1 MTQIIGK
8 QIYFVLPHS
17 PCSHWNTLSLSLSPH
32 LSLSLSLSLSHSL
45 QGYTL
50 LFILWFPKNLNRFPF
65 PIFELL
71 KLRQFLHR
79 SEVFSDLVV
88 AKSFSEREKWVR
100 SSTPTSTSMTLT
112 SIGNHHFL
120 LSLLYF
126 NENLFLVRV
135 CVCFSN
141 LWSSV
146 QSCGA
151 ASWSGQIASQESSSL
166 WSKQFRVSIISVF
179 YYLFIFFNYS
189 KRFVLICFVALIIK

>member
-126 NENLFLVRV
+126 NENLFLVRECL
-135 CVCFSN
+135 CVFLICDRPYSHVVLPPEVAKLLPKNRLLSEVSN
-141 LWSSV
+141 L
-146 QSCGA
+146 G
-151 ASWSGQIASQESSSL
+151 
-166 WSKQFRVSIISVF
+166 FP
-179 YYLFIFFNYS
+179 
-189 KRFVLICFVALIIK
+189 

>member
-32 LSLSLSLSLSHSL
+32 LSLSLSLSLSLTLFCAPLSLSLSHSL

-126 NENLFLVRV
+126 NENLFLVRESV
-135 CVCFSN
+135 CVC
-141 LWSSV
+141 V
-146 QSCGA
+146 C
-151 ASWSGQIASQESSSL
+151 
-166 WSKQFRVSIISVF
+166 VF
-179 YYLFIFFNYS
+179 FF
-189 KRFVLICFVALIIK
+189 

>member
-32 LSLSLSLSLSHSL
+32 LSLSLTLFCALLSVSLSLSLSHSL

-126 NENLFLVRV
+126 NENLFLVCV
-135 CVCFSN
+135 CVC
-141 LWSSV
+141 V
-146 QSCGA
+146 C
-151 ASWSGQIASQESSSL
+151 
-166 WSKQFRVSIISVF
+166 VCVF
-179 YYLFIFFNYS
+179 F
-189 KRFVLICFVALIIK
+189 